1 MQGEVGED
9 QARPALGEIKQDVLK
24 PIRGMSL
31 GAWSG
36 WQDQKRGQGLR
47 RHKQSEWRAGGG
59 LGEQG
64 RGVVGGG
71 GGRARGSTEA
81 SRVRRAVQL
90 RVAWPLHHRSR
101 PRVFETGLKGSSSS
115 AGIWCFGNRVQM
127 PLVAMLSLF

>member
-1 MQGEVGED
+1 MGED
-9 QARPALGEIKQDVLK
+9 QARPALGEIKQDV
-24 PIRGMSL
+24 RGMSL

>member
-1 MQGEVGED
+1 MGED

-71 GGRARGSTEA
+71 GGGPEEA
-81 SRVRRAVQL
+81 QRLPVSGEPFSSVWPGLSIIGHVLGCL
-90 RVAWPLHHRSR
+90 RQV
-101 PRVFETGLKGSSSS
+101 
-115 AGIWCFGNRVQM
+115 
-127 PLVAMLSLF
+127 

>member
-1 MQGEVGED
+1 MGED

-59 LGEQG
+59 LGEEG
-64 RGVVGGG
+64 RRAVGG
-71 GGRARGSTEA
+71 GGRAGGSTEA